1 MKIQVKILNIKT
13 VNELPGYWTN
23 EDFIQLLDK
32 MDLPD
37 ADKVKPEE
45 LRELLYMAITD
56 FEPSEAAEII
66 LTYKLG
72 DQLTAGQIQDISHEM
87 KDEKIAETYA
97 NPSFH
102 YDLFNINQLLY
113 RAYKGKFPNTEASI
127 ILMEVTGNENNEVNK
142 EVLTK
147 ALAQSLS
154 ERSIIQRLYEDQVTG
169 QADFGDAEK
178 IIWLY
183 NQKEENTYEIIT
195 SRYWVEKEDIENGEY
210 DADIQFFEEKD

>member
-154 ERSIIQRLYEDQVTG
+154 ERSIIQRLYGDQVTG

>member
-97 NPSFH
+97 NPTFH

-154 ERSIIQRLYEDQVTG
+154 ERSIIQRLYGDQVTG

>member
-87 KDEKIAETYA
+87 KAEKVAETYA

>member
-195 SRYWVEKEDIENGEY
+195 PRYWVEKEDIENGEY

>member
-87 KDEKIAETYA
+87 KDEKRAETYA

-113 RAYKGKFPNTEASI
+113 
-127 ILMEVTGNENNEVNK
+127 
-142 EVLTK
+142 
-147 ALAQSLS
+147 
-154 ERSIIQRLYEDQVTG
+154 
-169 QADFGDAEK
+169 
-178 IIWLY
+178 
-183 NQKEENTYEIIT
+183 
-195 SRYWVEKEDIENGEY
+195 
-210 DADIQFFEEKD
+210 

>member
-1 MKIQVKILNIKT
+1 
-13 VNELPGYWTN
+13 
-23 EDFIQLLDK
+23 

-154 ERSIIQRLYEDQVTG
+154 ERSIIQRLYGDQVTG